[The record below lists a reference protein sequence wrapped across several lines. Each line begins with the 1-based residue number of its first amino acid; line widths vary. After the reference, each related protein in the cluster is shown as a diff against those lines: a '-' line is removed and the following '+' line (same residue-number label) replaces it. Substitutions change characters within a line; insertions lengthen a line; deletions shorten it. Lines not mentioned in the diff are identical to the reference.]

1 VVDVVVARVVEVV
14 AAVVTVV
21 VTVVGTVVLEVDGLG
36 AVVLVVSGTPSA
48 LPNLPPGHH
57 RPMP

>member
-1 VVDVVVARVVEVV
+1 VVARVVEVV